1 MNGVS
6 RKMYSI
12 FFFFFSFQIW
22 DLSDPTGN
30 GYLDKHG
37 LFVALKLVAL
47 AQAGHEI
54 HMRNIY
60 LETNPPKVGDI
71 PKIVPPRPVMNTDW
85 SMKPSDR
92 SNYEKLF
99 HDLKP
104 VNGLIPGNKVK
115 GVLMDSKLPLETL
128 GKIWDLA
135 DQDKDGS
142 LDKHEFIVA
151 MHLVYQALAK
161 RSVPNILPPE
171 LQRPVETTTNNG
183 FGSNDDSG
191 FVANFPKEMAPPPV
205 PPLPIQAVPP
215 VIPPLPRVPPTIP
228 SIPSMDLISTDVIM
242 MAAPT
247 QVRNDWVVT
256 AQDKLRY
263 DEIFRRSDIDR
274 DGLVSGLEI
283 KDVFLKSGI
292 PQNFLAIIW
301 ALCDTNQSGK
311 LTSEQF
317 ALAMWFVERKKNGI
331 DPPQVLAPE
340 MIPPSLRTTGD
351 LMSATTEPIQPQYS
365 NPELEMIS
373 KEIEELARERRLLEN
388 DIAQKEADIRIKSGE
403 VRSLQS
409 ELDTLAATLK
419 QLENQKGEAQ
429 KRLDDLKT
437 QVDLEEILNS
447 F

>member
-1 MNGVS
+1 
-6 RKMYSI
+6 
-12 FFFFFSFQIW
+12 
-22 DLSDPTGN
+22 
-30 GYLDKHG
+30 
-37 LFVALKLVAL
+37 
-47 AQAGHEI
+47 
-54 HMRNIY
+54 MRNIQ
-60 LETNPPKVGDI
+60 LDTNPPKVGDI
-71 PKIVPPRPVMNTDW
+71 PKISPPRPTVMNTDW
-85 SMKPSDR
+85 SIKPSDR
-92 SNYEKLF
+92 SKYEQIF
-99 HDLKP
+99 HNLKP

-151 MHLVYQALAK
+151 MHLVHQELAK
-161 RSVPNILPPE
+161 RTVPNILPPE
-171 LQRPVETTTNNG
+171 LHRPAPETSTNNG

-191 FVANFPKEMAPPPV
+191 FIANFPKEMAPPPV

-215 VIPPLPRVPPTIP
+215 VIQPLPRVPPTIP
-228 SIPSMDLISTDVIM
+228 SVPSMDLISTDVLM
-242 MAAPT
+242 MSAPA
-247 QVRNDWVVT
+247 QVKNDWVVT
-256 AQDKLRY
+256 ANDKLRY

-283 KDVFLKSGI
+283 KDVFLKSDI
-292 PQNFLAIIW
+292 PQAFLAIIW
-301 ALCDTNQSGK
+301 ALCDTHQLGK

-317 ALAMWFVERKKNGI
+317 ALAMWLVERKKNGF
-331 DPPQVLAPE
+331 DPPKALTSE
-340 MIPPSLRTTGD
+340 MIPPSLRTSND
-351 LMSATTEPIQPQYS
+351 LMSSGISTQETMQPQYS

-373 KEIEELARERRLLEN
+373 KEIEELAKERRLLEN

-437 QVDLEEILNS
+437 QVDLEEILNL

>member
-1 MNGVS
+1 
-6 RKMYSI
+6 
-12 FFFFFSFQIW
+12 
-22 DLSDPTGN
+22 
-30 GYLDKHG
+30 
-37 LFVALKLVAL
+37 
-47 AQAGHEI
+47 
-54 HMRNIY
+54 MRNIQ
-60 LETNPPKVGDI
+60 LDTNPPKVGDL
-71 PKIVPPRPVMNTDW
+71 PKITPPRPAMTDW

-171 LQRPVETTTNNG
+171 LQRPASEPSTNNG

-191 FVANFPKEMAPPPV
+191 FIANFPKEMAPPPV

-228 SIPSMDLISTDVIM
+228 SVPSMDLISTDVLM
-242 MAAPT
+242 MSAPT
-247 QVRNDWVVT
+247 QVKQDWVVT
-256 AQDKLRY
+256 ANDKLRY

-292 PQNFLAIIW
+292 PQNFLALIW
-301 ALCDTNQSGK
+301 ALCDTHQLGK

-331 DPPQVLAPE
+331 DPPQVLTSE
-340 MIPPSLRTTGD
+340 MIPPSLRTSND
-351 LMSATTEPIQPQYS
+351 LMSSGISTTTETMQPQYS

-373 KEIEELARERRLLEN
+373 KEIEELAKERRLLEN

-437 QVDLEEILNS
+437 QVDLEEILKL